1 MIIDSFDAR
10 TLANMEVALERAC
23 ETLGRDSELHQVRS
37 RVAVKIVECADSG
50 GRTLGALT
58 DAGRVA
64 ATEFLAARHDTTRE
78 EPHIRY
84 SFSRATSDDSVP
96 RTTA

>member
-37 RVAVKIVECADSG
+37 RVAVKIVECADRG

-58 DAGRVA
+58 HAGRVA
-64 ATEFLAARHDTTRE
+64 AADFLASRHDTPCEKTGER
-78 EPHIRY
+78 
-84 SFSRATSDDSVP
+84 SRMAGSPSIASD
-96 RTTA
+96 RITLH